1 MDGTIQRGQILYY
14 VWCYRHCI
22 LVYMVSPNL
31 SHTII
36 RIEHVPS
43 AGEYNSIV
51 ENILSNVQILNETL
65 FDVIL
70 DR

>member
-1 MDGTIQRGQILYY
+1 
-14 VWCYRHCI
+14 
-22 LVYMVSPNL
+22 MVSPNL